1 MGTIETTFEAE
12 SGFTLVK
19 GTGKLTVEDFNGWLE
34 QYYPDRVTRLI
45 LWDETEADLSELDAD
60 ALRGLAH
67 RAKNMS
73 AAGRG
78 GRGAVVY
85 ATPLTYGLGRMFQ
98 TFTEMEGLPYEVQS
112 FQNFEDARAWLARET
127 PVAAGLSVDR
137 ERKIITKTVTGE
149 LYTDR
154 SLRLVRELALA
165 VDTYRGFN
173 VLMDLRGTVTNPE
186 MLDLLAIA
194 SECKKLRS
202 DFNSKIAFLIPD
214 TEERR
219 RFAQLFSACMEAQG
233 FTFQQF
239 TDQAASLQW
248 LAKDNE
254 RRCNPDAR

>member
-1 MGTIETTFEAE
+1 MSMGTIKTTFEAE

-19 GTGKLTVEDFNGWLE
+19 GTGKLTVEDFHDWLE
-34 QYYPDRVTRLI
+34 AYYPGRVTAHI

-60 ALRGLAH
+60 ALHGLVH
-67 RAKNMS
+67 RAKQMS
-73 AAGRG
+73 AAGQG

-85 ATPLTYGLGRMFQ
+85 ATPLAYGLGRMFQ

-112 FQNFEDARAWLARET
+112 FQNFEEARAWLAHEA
-127 PVAAGLSVDR
+127 PVAAGLSVDH

-149 LYTDR
+149 LYTNR
-154 SLRLVRELALA
+154 SLSLVRELALA
-165 VDTYRGFN
+165 VNTYRGFN

-239 TDQAASLQW
+239 TDQAAGINW
-248 LAKDNE
+248 LAE
-254 RRCNPDAR
+254 ES